1 MDNGAQDFV
10 ENHLFQQIGRNNPL
24 STIFYLKCKA
34 KKRGYIEQ
42 NIIEVK
48 GNMKF
53 KADFGT
59 SSIIHPASES
69 EDNS

>member
-1 MDNGAQDFV
+1 MDNVAQDFV
-10 ENHLFQQIGRNNPL
+10 ESHLFQQIGRNNPL

-59 SSIIHPASES
+59 SSIIHTTSES